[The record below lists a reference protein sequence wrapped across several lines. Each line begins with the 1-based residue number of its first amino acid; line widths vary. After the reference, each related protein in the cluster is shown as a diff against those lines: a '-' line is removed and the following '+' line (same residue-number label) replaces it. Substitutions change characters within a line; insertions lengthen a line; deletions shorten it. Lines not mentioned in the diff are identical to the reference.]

1 MQQPPTMPPLLHHAS
16 GPPWPPHWDGNC
28 SRWHHRHKFKGV
40 YILRRRFLYDVV
52 EPIFAIQ
59 AENINSKMSPA
70 AIADLET
77 TPVPVGQQN
86 GANVSRPG
94 SGAAP
99 SIPIAIVG
107 MACRFPGDV
116 SNPSQ
121 LWDLCVSGRDGWTPI
136 PKDRFDVNSLYH
148 KTHDRVGRSHVQG
161 GYFMK
166 GDISLFDAAFFSLA
180 SDVASVSLYL
190 LVSS

>member
-1 MQQPPTMPPLLHHAS
+1 VESVP
-16 GPPWPPHWDGNC
+16 GP
-28 SRWHHRHKFKGV
+28 HHRHKFKGV
-40 YILRRRFLYDVV
+40 YIVQRRLLDDV

-59 AENINSKMSPA
+59 AENTNSTMSPA
-70 AIADLET
+70 AIADLENT
-77 TPVPVGQQN
+77 PVGQQN

-116 SNPSQ
+116 TNPSQ
-121 LWDLCVSGRDGWTPI
+121 LWDLCVNGRDGWTPI

-148 KTHDRVGRSHVQG
+148 KNHDRVGRSHVQG
-161 GYFMK
+161 GYFIK

-180 SDVASVSLYL
+180 SDVASVRLYVP
-190 LVSS
+190 VSS